1 MIHIYIYWYILAHF
15 FVIDRHRW
23 SYIPASGTIIGRSPR
38 PPSHGTFQW
47 AAAAGPYPASTRYP
61 YPPRR
66 EKKTPQTGPISRLQ
80 QRNDVEMI
88 NSTQFFLEIGGL
100 QTPKFQRCRKKT
112 GKIPTQKPVQCLSV
126 HLALQH
132 SFGFGQ
138 LLLEQQ
144 HCPGPV
150 KLGMDRISKPL
161 KWLKWTTNIGW

>member
-1 MIHIYIYWYILAHF
+1 
-15 FVIDRHRW
+15 
-23 SYIPASGTIIGRSPR
+23 
-38 PPSHGTFQW
+38 
-47 AAAAGPYPASTRYP
+47 
-61 YPPRR
+61 
-66 EKKTPQTGPISRLQ
+66 
-80 QRNDVEMI
+80 MI
-88 NSTQFFLEIGGL
+88 NSIPSFFLEIGGL

-144 HCPGPV
+144 HCPGSV

-161 KWLKWTTNIGW
+161 KWLKWTTNIG